1 MVMRTPSADI
11 SASIARGFAWWSGEL
26 KSLLPPGLRSGDSQP
41 KTDLVVIAQNGEL
54 TGTVPALS
62 GLADTQSILDDIER
76 RSRRR
81 PLRVRIRL
89 PLAECL
95 VRPITVPRAA
105 LADIVRIAA
114 LDLERTTPLRRPDIH
129 SAILAGDGG
138 RGRGPVTA
146 EHIVVKRSKVAALQ
160 AQITGVGA
168 EISGADCFRADPA
181 APLPVDF
188 LNDREGLSDGGP
200 APALFSGGRL
210 AMAAAA
216 LAFASLAIAT
226 LRHESALLGLQEET
240 AAVRSRVLAARSQ
253 SADGDKA
260 AWPAFAQLKSTYPP
274 VVEILEDLARRLPDT
289 AYVTQLR
296 LADGTVELGGFG
308 RPVRSLAPELEQSPF
323 IESATI
329 TAPIVTDEKLQKE
342 RFDLRLRL
350 AQKTLE
356 SSGSAPGERAP

>member
-1 MVMRTPSADI
+1 MAMRTPSADI

-26 KSLLPPGLRSGDSQP
+26 KSLLPPGLRSGGNQP
-41 KTDLVVIAQNGEL
+41 MTDLVVIAQNGQL
-54 TGTVPALS
+54 TGTVPAS
-62 GLADTQSILDDIER
+62 PGLADTQSILDDIER

-95 VRPITVPRAA
+95 VRPVTVPRAA
-105 LADIVRIAA
+105 VPDIARIAA
-114 LDLERTTPLRRPDIH
+114 LELERTTPLRRPDIY

-146 EHIVVKRSKVAALQ
+146 EYIVVKRSKIAALQ
-160 AQITGVGA
+160 ARITGVGA

-181 APLPVDF
+181 VPLPVDF
-188 LNDREGLSDGGP
+188 LNEREGLFTDRR
-200 APALFSGGRL
+200 APTLFSGGRL
-210 AMAAAA
+210 AMTAAV
-216 LAFASLAIAT
+216 LAFASLAIAK
-226 LRHESALLGLQEET
+226 LRHESALLALQEET

-253 SADGDKA
+253 SADGDQA
-260 AWPAFAQLKSTYPP
+260 AWPAFARLKSSHPP
-274 VVEILEDLARRLPDT
+274 IVEILEDLTRRLPDT

-323 IESATI
+323 VERATI

-342 RFDLRLRL
+342 RFDFRLRL
-350 AQKTLE
+350 AQKTPA
-356 SSGSAPGERAP
+356 SPGSPAEEVAP